1 MCYSFFKDTEIVF
14 LLMQNEINHFF
25 RPNSTKIDIAERLE
39 NQHLQGGGFLI
50 WRNERT
56 GTGLPDTTVPAV
68 YRTYSKRSESL
79 ADSGTETGLF
89 YVADKD
95 GCREQMM
102 KKNNKT
108 GKRLRLTPLI
118 LGGYAAFLGFGLIVI
133 GLAEM
138 KEGIGIV
145 RLLIGLGMAGFGL
158 LGIWDGI
165 RDLVKPDKKPKQASA
180 SQFILTDIS
189 GNRSSNVTVE
199 ILQKQL
205 ESLMESDKGSVFT
218 LQVLPPF
225 AVQET
230 GNISQIFCIFHEV
243 FGMTVFLDESKGG
256 YESYHKSAEFD
267 EVKDWFEKLLI
278 GSADL
283 SGWIKM
289 ENASLW
295 NEYDDEDENCEEEDT
310 GWEEVTE
317 GKGETDTRQ
326 TEEHIKSFWQQLQRE
341 QKGQMRNWRQLLVIF
356 GENWHDEHTFFSA
369 RDVELAI
376 DGIHEGTYTKVFLE
390 WGTRAIDLFP
400 GVQNDLMVIWCT
412 NNTGKGDTR
421 FLAKEGTVTQVKF
434 WLVNYLNSGVF
445 EEMSGWADI
454 TVNGR

>member
-1 MCYSFFKDTEIVF
+1 MWDFRNKSAGQE
-14 LLMQNEINHFF
+14 NEK
-25 RPNSTKIDIAERLE
+25 TD
-39 NQHLQGGGFLI
+39 
-50 WRNERT
+50 
-56 GTGLPDTTVPAV
+56 
-68 YRTYSKRSESL
+68 
-79 ADSGTETGLF
+79 
-89 YVADKD
+89 
-95 GCREQMM
+95 REQMM
-102 KKNNKT
+102 KKNNNT
-108 GKRLRLTPLI
+108 GKRLRLIPLI
-118 LGGYAAFLGFGLIVI
+118 LGVYAAFLGFGLIVI

-145 RLLIGLGMAGFGL
+145 RLLIGIGMAGFGL
-158 LGIWDGI
+158 LGIWDGV
-165 RDLVKPDKKPKQASA
+165 RDLVGPDKKPEQASA

-199 ILQKQL
+199 TLQKQM
-205 ESLMESDKGSVFT
+205 ESLMGSDNGGIFK
-218 LQVLPPF
+218 LQILPPF

-230 GNISQIFCIFHEV
+230 GNISQIFCMYHQL
-243 FGMTVFLDESKGG
+243 FGLTVFLDEPKGG

-267 EVKDWFEKLLI
+267 EAKDWFEKLLT

-283 SGWIKM
+283 TGWKKI
-289 ENASLW
+289 ENG
-295 NEYDDEDENCEEEDT
+295 YDEEEDISEEEDIE
-310 GWEEVTE
+310 WEESSTSDSMINTE
-317 GKGETDTRQ
+317 EAGVGKSEADTRQ
-326 TEEHIKSFWQQLQRE
+326 TEEYIKSFWQQLQRE

-356 GENWHDEHTFFSA
+356 GESWHDEHTFFSA

-390 WGTRAIDLFP
+390 WGTWAIDLFP

-421 FLAKEGTVTQVKF
+421 FLAKEGTATQVKF

-454 TVNGR
+454 TDQIEKASRKGKKKHG